1 MHQSTPH
8 RTASLPAWFAAIL
21 LCLLLGACQGMPLR
35 QAGAGQDQEAIRT
48 LLTLIDQRLALAP
61 LVARAKWNSG
71 APIDDPQR
79 ERQILDAV
87 AQQALHAGVDP
98 AYARRF
104 FQDQFDAGKTLQR
117 ALHAQW
123 RRTNQP
129 RFDDVPD
136 LARDVRPVLDRLTP
150 QLIDAL
156 KAVPAGPG
164 GEDRWRHIEEQAR
177 QLIRADFD
185 GLPRAAALGTL
196 LGN

>member
-1 MHQSTPH
+1 
-8 RTASLPAWFAAIL
+8 
-21 LCLLLGACQGMPLR
+21 MPLR